1 MNVPLQI
8 ARRKKKLSLRALAEA
23 AGTTAAHICNLENMK
38 VRASAEMAEKLAAA
52 LGGELITEEQIL
64 YPERFIGKKA
74 A

>member
-38 VRASAEMAEKLAAA
+38 ARASAEMAEKLAAA